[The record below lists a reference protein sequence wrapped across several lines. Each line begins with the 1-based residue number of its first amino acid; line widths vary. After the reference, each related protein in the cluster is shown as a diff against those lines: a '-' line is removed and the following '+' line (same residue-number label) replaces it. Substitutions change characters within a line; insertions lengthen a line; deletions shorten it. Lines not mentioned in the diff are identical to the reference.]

1 MVGSKVNVNLF
12 LIMAIYK
19 SINPYN
25 QELIGEFPE
34 DSSAELEAKIATA
47 QGLSPLEDRYSF
59 PIRRKAVQK
68 LASLLRERKT
78 ELADHICDEMG
89 KVLKEAEAEV
99 EKCAWLCDYYYEKSP
114 EFLADQNLDLGDAQA
129 IRRYEALGVILGIM
143 PWNFPLWQ
151 VFRFAVPA
159 ILAGNRV
166 LLKHAPNCNL
176 SADDLQNLFDDAGL
190 PAAAYSAVRLSN
202 ETVAELLKDARIKGV
217 SLTGSEKAG
226 RTVAEIAGR
235 ELKPQVLELGG
246 SNAFILHSSAKVQAA
261 AELASSAR
269 LLNAG
274 QSCIAAKRFL
284 VHESLYAGFIQA
296 LKAVFSTY
304 SIGDPKASST
314 SIGPLARPD
323 LKANALRQIE
333 ESLAQGAK
341 LELGGKGEGNL
352 LEPTILSGVN
362 REMTVFKEEVF
373 APIASI
379 LSYSDFEEAIAIS
392 NGSRYGLGLSLIGE
406 DRDFLLSQAS
416 RFEEGAVF
424 INDLVKSD
432 PRLPFGGVKNSG
444 YGRELGPEGIHSF
457 CNLKTIY
464 LKGD

>member
-34 DSSAELEAKIATA
+34 DSPAELETKLAAA
-47 QGLSPLEDRYSF
+47 HALSPLEERYSF

-114 EFLADQNLDLGDAQA
+114 EFLADQKLDLGDAQA

-246 SNAFILHSSAKVQAA
+246 SNAFILHSSAHVKDAA
-261 AELASSAR
+261 QLASSAR

-379 LSYSDFEEAIAIS
+379 LSYSDFDEAIAIS